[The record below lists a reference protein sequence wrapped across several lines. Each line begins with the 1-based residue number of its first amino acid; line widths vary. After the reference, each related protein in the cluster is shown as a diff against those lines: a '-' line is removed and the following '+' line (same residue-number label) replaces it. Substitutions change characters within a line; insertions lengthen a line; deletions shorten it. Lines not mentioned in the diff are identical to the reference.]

1 MVLSV
6 GALASMFPNGKF
18 PSDYYLT
25 TVHQKYFQI
34 IDPDIPT
41 TLWWEILG
49 IYGGPRSDYY
59 ETTLYYA
66 DRTYETHES
75 LR

>member
-1 MVLSV
+1 M
-6 GALASMFPNGKF
+6 
-18 PSDYYLT
+18 
-25 TVHQKYFQI
+25 HQKYFQI